1 MCLIILVLLS
11 RYGQMLA
18 LLQPSHH
25 DKPSTQSKDITTL
38 LKRVKN
44 FLQKQQQHT
53 NAGGINGAVKLSAI
67 KLRAFFNCYRMVRS
81 YNYIGKVPTDSAVEP
96 LCNGHL

>member
-18 LLQPSHH
+18 LLQASRH

-44 FLQKQQQHT
+44 FLRKQQHT
-53 NAGGINGAVKLSAI
+53 NAGGINGAVKLRAV

-81 YNYIGKVPTDSAVEP
+81 YNYRESS
-96 LCNGHL
+96 NG